1 MQDFRQLD
9 VWRRAHALSL
19 DVQRAAR
26 AFPRGHG
33 DLRAQ
38 LIRAV
43 DSIPSNI
50 VEGCGAAT
58 NKEFARFLDM
68 SIKSAFEVDYRL
80 ELAHEYELISSTTW
94 QDLTAEVV
102 EIRKMTYRLRQA
114 VLARDADPPKPKR
127 RPRKPKPP
135 RRDSS
140 DESEP

>member
-1 MQDFRQLD
+1 MQDFRRLD
-9 VWRRAHALSL
+9 VWLRAH
-19 DVQRAAR
+19 RFGAAIR
-26 AFPRGHG
+26 KLAHAFAGIDSDFKR
-33 DLRAQ
+33 Q
-38 LIRAV
+38 LASAAE
-43 DSIPSNI
+43 SIPSNI